1 MSAVSR
7 KLEVI
12 DKIIRLQ
19 NEAILEE
26 IEALLRV
33 VEQQMARIE
42 VDPLKNLVK
51 PISKTLD
58 IEALKRAKGYKG
70 VNRPRFNRLIKE
82 LNITEPIELLLNQL
96 KE

>member
-26 IEALLRV
+26 IEALLRI

-42 VDPLKNLVK
+42 VDPVKNLVK
-51 PISKTLD
+51 PIQKTLD

-82 LNITEPIELLLNQL
+82 ANITESTEQLLNQL